1 MVFEFL
7 RGKIDIILEKFSFSP
22 GEMIKGKVLID
33 LKKPTR
39 ARQLKIGF
47 YGLKIIKERVTDAKG
62 NPTIRTRREFIHKF
76 EMPLDGEK
84 EYLKGEYHF
93 EIKIPENIQKEP
105 KKPKEGIFSILLRGA
120 QILSQASGMT
130 SRTEWYL
137 ETVLEIPMAFDMK
150 KRASINI
157 V

>member
-1 MVFEFL
+1 MAFEFL
-7 RGKIDIILEKFSFSP
+7 RGKIDIVLEKFSFSP
-22 GEMIKGKVLID
+22 GETIKGKVLID
-33 LKKPTR
+33 LKKAIR
-39 ARQLKIGF
+39 AKQLKIGF
-47 YGLKIIKERVTDAKG
+47 YGLKIFTERVQTQKG
-62 NPTIRTRREFIHKF
+62 AETKTRKEFIHKF

-84 EYLKGEYHF
+84 EYQKGEYQF
-93 EIKIPENIQKEP
+93 EIKIPEDIKVE
-105 KKPKEGIFSILLRGA
+105 KKPKEGILGTIFKA
-120 QILSQASGMT
+120 AEVLSQASGMT

>member
-1 MVFEFL
+1 MAFEFL
-7 RGKIDIILEKFSFSP
+7 RGKIDIVLEKFSFSP
-22 GEMIKGKVLID
+22 GETIKGKVLID

-47 YGLKIIKERVTDAKG
+47 YGLRIIKERITDARG
-62 NPTIRTRREFIHKF
+62 NPMIRTRREFIHKF

-84 EYLKGEYHF
+84 EYQKGEYQF
-93 EIKIPENIQKEP
+93 EIKIPQDIKVE
-105 KKPKEGIFSILLRGA
+105 KKPKEGILGTIFKA
-120 QILSQASGMT
+120 AEVLSQASGMT

>member
-1 MVFEFL
+1 MAFEFL
-7 RGKIDIILEKFSFSP
+7 RGKIDIVLEKFSFSP
-22 GEMIKGKVLID
+22 GETIKGKVLID

-47 YGLKIIKERVTDAKG
+47 YGLRIIKERITDARG

-76 EMPLDGEK
+76 EIPLDGEK
-84 EYLKGEYHF
+84 EYQKGEYQF
-93 EIKIPENIQKEP
+93 EIKIPQDINVE
-105 KKPKEGIFSILLRGA
+105 KKPKEGILGTIFKA
-120 QILSQASGMT
+120 AEVLSQASGMT

-137 ETVLEIPMAFDMK
+137 EAVLEIPMAFDMK